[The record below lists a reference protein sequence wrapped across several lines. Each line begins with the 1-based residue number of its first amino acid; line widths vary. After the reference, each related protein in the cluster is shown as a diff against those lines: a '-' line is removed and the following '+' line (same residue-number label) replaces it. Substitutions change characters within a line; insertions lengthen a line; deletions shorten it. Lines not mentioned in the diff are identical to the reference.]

1 MVGVAMWGYDRDE
14 SFNFVPYKTQ
24 DEHFALFCL
33 VLERGFA
40 LHTGSGGRLL
50 PEYRLTDSGGQRYL
64 PQVSPR
70 GSLSFRVPESLLKP
84 SDLFLYYD
92 PNTEDDI
99 PQLAY
104 LESHTNR
111 FLPYS
116 AELAEARCQSSGRL
130 LLPVVKLAC
139 LRGLHYTK
147 DIACLQLFELDFTRL
162 QAADRALAEHLRETL
177 ANKLEAFVGFS
188 QPWLN
193 ASRNESLAQAYLS
206 GGVSGVKQ
214 LVAEGSRPYTFGRD
228 DTDSSPFMSWDSE

>member
-1 MVGVAMWGYDRDE
+1 MWGYDRDE
-14 SFNFVPYKTQ
+14 GFNFVPYKTQ

-33 VLERGFA
+33 VLERGFT

-50 PEYRLTDSGGQRYL
+50 PNFRLTDTGGQRYL
-64 PQVSPR
+64 PKVSPR
-70 GSLSFRVPESLLKP
+70 GNLSFRVPESLLKP

-92 PNTEDDI
+92 PSTEDDI

-104 LESHTNR
+104 LESHSNR

-116 AELAEARCQSSGRL
+116 PELAEARCQVSGRL
-130 LLPVVKLAC
+130 VLPVVKLGS

-162 QAADRALAEHLRETL
+162 QAADAALAEHLRETL

-193 ASRNESLAQAYLS
+193 ASRHEALAQAYLS
-206 GGVSGVKQ
+206 GGASGVKR
-214 LVAEGSRPYTFGRD
+214 LVATGVDALAVDRD
-228 DTDSSPFMSWDSE
+228 GVKSSPFMSWDSE

>member
-1 MVGVAMWGYDRDE
+1 MWGYDREEDLGL
-14 SFNFVPYKTQ
+14 SFVPYKTQ

-33 VLERGFA
+33 VLERGFT

-50 PEYRLTDSGGQRYL
+50 PDFRLTDTGGKRYL

-70 GSLSFRVPESLLKP
+70 GGLSFRVPEVLLKP

-92 PNTEDDI
+92 PATEDDI

-104 LESHTNR
+104 LESHSNR

-116 AELAEARCQSSGRL
+116 PELAEARCQASGRL
-130 LLPVVKLAC
+130 VLPVVKLGS

-162 QAADRALAEHLRETL
+162 QAADAALAEHLRETL

-193 ASRNESLAQAYLS
+193 ASRNESLAQAYLD
-206 GGVSGVKQ
+206 GGSSGVKR
-214 LVAEGSRPYTFGRD
+214 LVATGAEPLAVDRGAAQ
-228 DTDSSPFMSWDSE
+228 SSPFMSWDSE

>member
-1 MVGVAMWGYDRDE
+1 MWGYDRAEDLDF
-14 SFNFVPYKTQ
+14 SFVPYKTQ

-33 VLERGFA
+33 ALERGFS

-50 PEYRLTDSGGQRYL
+50 PEYRLTDTGGKRYL

-70 GSLSFRVPESLLKP
+70 GGLSFRVPDTLLKP

-92 PNTEDDI
+92 PSSEDDI

-104 LESHTNR
+104 LESHSNR

-116 AELAEARCQSSGRL
+116 PERAEARCQASGRL
-130 LLPVVKLAC
+130 VLPVVKLGS

-147 DIACLQLFELDFTRL
+147 DIACLELFELDFKRL
-162 QAADRALAEHLRETL
+162 RAADAPLAEHLRETL
-177 ANKLEAFVGFS
+177 ASKLEAFVGFS

-193 ASRNESLAQAYLS
+193 AARDEALAQAYLS
-206 GGVSGVKQ
+206 GGAKAVKR
-214 LVAEGSRPYTFGRD
+214 LVANGDTSLATDLGD
-228 DTDSSPFMSWDSE
+228 DATSSPFMGWDST

>member
-1 MVGVAMWGYDRDE
+1 MRGYDSGEDF
-14 SFNFVPYKTQ
+14 SFVPYKTQ

-40 LHTGSGGRLL
+40 LHTGLRGRLL
-50 PEYRLTDSGGQRYL
+50 PEFRLTDSGGKRYL

-116 AELAEARCQSSGRL
+116 PELAEARCQASGRL
-130 LLPVVKLAC
+130 LLPVVKLGS

-162 QAADRALAEHLRETL
+162 QAADSALAEHLRETL
-177 ANKLEAFVGFS
+177 ANKLDAFVGFS

-193 ASRNESLAQAYLS
+193 ASRHEALAQAYLS
-206 GGVSGVKQ
+206 GGASGVKR
-214 LVAEGSRPYTFGRD
+214 LVAEGEVPLVTNDR
-228 DTDSSPFMSWDSE
+228 DTDASPFMDWDSE